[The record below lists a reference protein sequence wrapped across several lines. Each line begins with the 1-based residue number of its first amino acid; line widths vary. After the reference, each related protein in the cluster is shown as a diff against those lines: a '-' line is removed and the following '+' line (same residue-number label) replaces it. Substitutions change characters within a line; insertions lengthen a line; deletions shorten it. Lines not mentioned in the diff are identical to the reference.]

1 MHQRIME
8 LLWISELPPRG
19 SVPRRRR
26 RPVIVVADKAHATG
40 VERALRGLGLWTRR
54 YAALGSEGE
63 GDRVS
68 FHISPSS
75 TRVGRREIEV
85 VVGVVAVHEAESPH
99 PLVDQMPKVVDIG
112 GVCFGF
118 GLPAVIIAGPCSVE
132 SPEQIDRLAGAV
144 KAAGARILRGGVW
157 KPRTSPRGFQ
167 GVGAEALT
175 WLAAAGKAHHL
186 PVITEVVSEGDVD
199 VAAAAVD
206 ALQIGARTMHSGA
219 LLKAVGRAHK
229 PVLLKRAFAATL
241 EEWLLAGEAL
251 LLAGA
256 PSVLFCERGVRGP
269 DGGTR
274 NTLDVGAVA
283 VLAHAHGLPVL
294 VDPSHAAGR
303 RDVVIPLG
311 RAGLAA
317 GACGV
322 VVETH
327 DQPEWAL
334 SDAPQAILPA
344 ALRQLLG

>member
-1 MHQRIME
+1 MI
-8 LLWISELPPRG
+8 
-19 SVPRRRR
+19 
-26 RPVIVVADKAHATG
+26 VIADSASAAA
-40 VERALRGLGLWTRR
+40 VERSLRGLGLWTRR
-54 YAALGSEGE
+54 YPQTSGA

-68 FHISPSS
+68 FHVSPSS
-75 TRVGRREIEV
+75 TKVTRAALEA
-85 VVGVVAVHEAESPH
+85 VAGITAIYEAESPH
-99 PLVDQMPKVVDIG
+99 PLVDQMSRVVDVG
-112 GVCFGF
+112 GVVFGF
-118 GLPAVIIAGPCSVE
+118 GLPPVIVAGPCSVE
-132 SPEQIDRLAGAV
+132 SPAQIERLAAAV
-144 KAAGARILRGGVW
+144 KAHGARVLRGGVW

-167 GVGAEALT
+167 GVGKEALA
-175 WLAAAGKAHHL
+175 WLAAAGAAHGL
-186 PVITEVVSEGDVD
+186 PVITEIVSERDVD
-199 VAAAAVD
+199 VAAPWVG

-219 LLKAVGRAHK
+219 LLKAVGAAGK

-256 PSVLFCERGVRGP
+256 PGVLFCERGVRGP

-303 RDVVIPLG
+303 RDVVVPLG

-327 DQPEWAL
+327 DQPEAAL
-334 SDAPQAILPA
+334 SDAPQAIQPA
-344 ALRQLLG
+344 ALRQLL

>member
-1 MHQRIME
+1 M
-8 LLWISELPPRG
+8 
-19 SVPRRRR
+19 
-26 RPVIVVADKAHATG
+26 IVVAERAAAG
-40 VERALRGLGLWTRR
+40 AVERALRGLGLWTRR
-54 YAALGSEGE
+54 YAPQAQHSAPLHGE
-63 GDRVS
+63 EDRVS
-68 FHISPSS
+68 FHVSPSS
-75 TRVGRREIEV
+75 THVPRSAVQAV
-85 VVGVVAVHEAESPH
+85 PGVVAIHEAESPH
-99 PLVDQMPKVVDIG
+99 PLVDAMPRVVVVG
-112 GVCFGF
+112 GVSFGF
-118 GLPAVIIAGPCSVE
+118 GLPPVIVAGPCSVE
-132 SPEQIDRLAGAV
+132 SPEQIDRLASAV
-144 KAAGARILRGGVW
+144 KAAGAHVLRGGVW

-167 GVGAEALT
+167 GVGAPALQ
-175 WLAAAGKAHHL
+175 WLADAGKAHKL
-186 PVITEVVSEGDVD
+186 PVITEVVSEADVA
-199 VAAAAVD
+199 VAAAVVD

-219 LLKAVGRAHK
+219 LLRAVGSAGK

-251 LLAGA
+251 LMAGA
-256 PSVLFCERGVRGP
+256 AGVLFCERGVRGP

-283 VLAHAHGLPVL
+283 VLAHVHGLPVL

-327 DQPEWAL
+327 DQPEAAL

-344 ALRQLLG
+344 ALKLLL

>member
-1 MHQRIME
+1 M
-8 LLWISELPPRG
+8 
-19 SVPRRRR
+19 
-26 RPVIVVADKAHATG
+26 IVLADKVHAAA

-54 YAALGSEGE
+54 YAPTSGE

-75 TRVGRREIEV
+75 TLVPRAAIEAV
-85 VVGVVAVHEAESPH
+85 AGVVAVHEAESPH
-99 PLVDQMPKVVDIG
+99 PLVDQMPRVVVVGG
-112 GVCFGF
+112 GVSAVSFGF
-118 GLPAVIIAGPCSVE
+118 GLPPVIVAGPCSVE
-132 SPEQIDRLAGAV
+132 SAEQIDRLAGAV
-144 KAAGARILRGGVW
+144 KAAGATVLRGGVW

-167 GVGAEALT
+167 GVGPEALP
-175 WLAAAGKAHHL
+175 WLAAAGKKHGM
-186 PVITEVVSEGDVD
+186 PVITEVVSEADVD
-199 VAAAAVD
+199 VAAAVVD
-206 ALQIGARTMHSGA
+206 ALQVGARTMHSGA
-219 LLKAVGRAHK
+219 LLRAVGQAGK
-229 PVLLKRAFAATL
+229 PVLLKRAFSATL

-283 VLAHAHGLPVL
+283 VLAHVHGLPVL

-303 RDVVIPLG
+303 RDVVVPLG

-322 VVETH
+322 VVEAH
-327 DQPEWAL
+327 DHPEEAL
-334 SDAPQAILPA
+334 SDAPQALLPA

>member
-1 MHQRIME
+1 M
-8 LLWISELPPRG
+8 
-19 SVPRRRR
+19 
-26 RPVIVVADKAHATG
+26 IVVADKAHATG

-186 PVITEVVSEGDVD
+186 PV
-199 VAAAAVD
+199 
-206 ALQIGARTMHSGA
+206 MHSGA